1 MSGQTVQCVFLWKI
15 FIHILETKFCL
26 ALECKLCIHGDFI
39 RTVIFDM
46 TGRERDLGVL
56 VN

>member
-15 FIHILETKFCL
+15 FIHILETKFSL
-26 ALECKLCIHGDFI
+26 ALECMLCIHGDFI

-46 TGRERDLGVL
+46 TGSERDLGVL